1 MQKNKLLLLTEILKQ
16 QSDAEHPITTNAMVD
31 KLSNHGI
38 SCDRR
43 TLARDISQLQDLSY
57 PVKCVK
63 IGHSNAFYLEHNDF
77 SLAEL
82 KILIDA
88 VQASSV
94 IPEDMTNALI
104 EKIANLGGTH
114 CSDLLN
120 QNRIRFNIRKQTNN
134 SVLDTIAIIE
144 ESFKRQT
151 QVSFFYFKH
160 DVHGGRVYQ
169 RDKER
174 YVVDQYKKKQ
184 MSKKSSAADEKR
196 YTIREWDRS
205 GKKCSSHEVYAI
217 SHLEALKKLYPDDTF
232 ELVPQSDIRNRW
244 YLDGRGYDCEVSNHY
259 GNGYIPEGV
268 MQFMATVDDV
278 TDDGY
283 VIVKTDTQSER
294 FPQIKKDVRYKLSM
308 EAYDPGIYTDQ
319 LVPGNVVIVVCKGN
333 FEGEGPITI
342 TDVYCFSPVGSSP
355 CQPYSGNIT

>member
-16 QSDAEHPITTNAMVD
+16 QSDAEHPITTNAMID

-114 CSDLLN
+114 CADLLN

-160 DVHGGRVYQ
+160 DEHGNRVYQ

-174 YVVDQYKKKQ
+174 YVVDP
-184 MSKKSSAADEKR
+184 
-196 YTIREWDRS
+196 I
-205 GKKCSSHEVYAI
+205 
-217 SHLEALKKLYPDDTF
+217 AL
-232 ELVPQSDIRNRW
+232 
-244 YLDGRGYDCEVSNHY
+244 
-259 GNGYIPEGV
+259 
-268 MQFMATVDDV
+268 
-278 TDDGY
+278 
-283 VIVKTDTQSER
+283 
-294 FPQIKKDVRYKLSM
+294 
-308 EAYDPGIYTDQ
+308 IYTDDKYYLRCYNPNRKEYRNYRIDRMEGVQHLDSYIGNEAMVSGKELETYTSKTIKMYGGTEEQVQ
-319 LVPGNVVIVVCKGN
+319 LEFTEDLIDVIFDQFGLDTKIERLDDNRYTATVKVQISGT
-333 FEGEGPITI
+333 FWGWFFQFPDQMQII
-342 TDVYCFSPVGSSP
+342 SPETVSAQ
-355 CQPYSGNIT
+355 CQEWARKALKR